1 MNRKNSADSEP
12 IEVTSLAHDKK
23 PSPKKVDYTNASI
36 ERHLAS
42 TMPSLPRGGTLHPA
56 LHPALNIPDNLT
68 TESLSPSLLQPMPP
82 LSATG
87 DFTIDSFAYF
97 NPVLSPY
104 GGITNRNSPIFQSM
118 ANIQAGN
125 FATFPSPSNMNLSC
139 MDDIA
144 LEATEEDQENLEPSS
159 TEIMKI
165 DPPKRAVGKS
175 LERLTASMKKK
186 KRRIQKPT
194 NTEKTS
200 TVTTVANRRLPL
212 RKRGIKH
219 PISSVSPPIVT
230 TSTPAP
236 RSSIQIS
243 TARIRTNQNIQN
255 SIGKKRVIQH
265 HPSFGMNTIVES
277 IETKQSLT
285 VANRGCKCPNSKCVK
300 LYCECFQGGNLC
312 GGK

>member
-1 MNRKNSADSEP
+1 
-12 IEVTSLAHDKK
+12 
-23 PSPKKVDYTNASI
+23 
-36 ERHLAS
+36 
-42 TMPSLPRGGTLHPA
+42 
-56 LHPALNIPDNLT
+56 
-68 TESLSPSLLQPMPP
+68 
-82 LSATG
+82 
-87 DFTIDSFAYF
+87 
-97 NPVLSPY
+97 
-104 GGITNRNSPIFQSM
+104 
-118 ANIQAGN
+118 
-125 FATFPSPSNMNLSC
+125 

-144 LEATEEDQENLEPSS
+144 LEATTEDQENLKPYS

-186 KRRIQKPT
+186 KRRTQKPT
-194 NTEKTS
+194 NNEKTS
-200 TVTTVANRRLPL
+200 TNTAVANRRLPL

-219 PISSVSPPIVT
+219 PISSMSLPIVT

-243 TARIRTNQNIQN
+243 MARIRTNQNIQN
-255 SIGKKRVIQH
+255 SIGKKRVIRH
-265 HPSFGMNTIVES
+265 YPSFDKTMTVNS

-285 VANRGCKCPNSKCVK
+285 VATRGCKCPNSKCVK

>member
-1 MNRKNSADSEP
+1 MNRKNTADSEP

-23 PSPKKVDYTNASI
+23 PSPKKVDYTNAPSVPS
-36 ERHLAS
+36 LAS
-42 TMPSLPRGGTLHPA
+42 TMPSLPRGMP

-87 DFTIDSFAYF
+87 DFTLDSFAYF

-125 FATFPSPSNMNLSC
+125 FATFPSPSNMKLSC

-255 SIGKKRVIQH
+255 SIGKKRVIH
-265 HPSFGMNTIVES
+265 HYPSFGKTTIVNS

-285 VANRGCKCPNSKCVK
+285 VATRGCKCPNSKCVK

-312 GGK
+312 NGK